1 MKRTRR
7 GFGEDGFTLVELL
20 VVMTLIGII
29 SVGFYSVLF
38 ASQRGADTSQNI
50 ANLSQEARLGFNRI
64 VRDTRQAEELV
75 SVAPTSFRI
84 RIDFDDSGLP
94 YSVADFEDVT
104 YAYSAATRRITISN
118 VDAGG
123 TTTETLIS
131 GVDSIPGRDVFSFG
145 SNLLE
150 YDTNGDG
157 TTDENELNA
166 ARNAGASLGVSNLPY
181 ITNVTFAFSVTSG
194 TSTQRFYTQAQVRNR
209 R

>member
-1 MKRTRR
+1 MRYLRNASSQQ
-7 GFGEDGFTLVELL
+7 GFTVIELL
-20 VVMTLIGII
+20 VVISLLGII

-38 ASQRGADTSQNI
+38 ASQRGADTSQSI
-50 ANLSQEARLGFNRI
+50 ANLSQEARLGFNRM

-104 YAYSAATRRITISN
+104 YAYDAATRRITLSN
-118 VDAGG
+118 VPAGG
-123 TTTETLIS
+123 TVTETLIV
-131 GVDSIPGRDVFSFG
+131 GVDPIPGRDVFSFG

-157 TTDENELNA
+157 TTDEIELNA
-166 ARNAGASLGVSNLPY
+166 ARNSGASLGASNLPY
-181 ITNVTFAFSVTSG
+181 LTNVNFAFSVTSG
-194 TSTQRFYTQAQVRNR
+194 DSTQPFYTQAQVRNR